1 MTKQKKL
8 LLKSLLKQYKQS
20 LKEQYKP
27 VTDEAV
33 QIYNDR
39 VQIYFG
45 PRSELWNNV
54 DEEDSMDMIAYLAG
68 TLRKHIQQLDKYV
81 KKQYRDPDMSIT
93 WSSSKF
99 SISRP
104 DLRIYLDLSYAVKE
118 RKQILEKII
127 YEGIQQIFSD
137 YPKY

>member
-1 MTKQKKL
+1 
-8 LLKSLLKQYKQS
+8 
-20 LKEQYKP
+20 
-27 VTDEAV
+27 
-33 QIYNDR
+33 
-39 VQIYFG
+39 
-45 PRSELWNNV
+45 
-54 DEEDSMDMIAYLAG
+54 MDMIAYLAG

-127 YEGIQQIFSD
+127 YEGIQ
-137 YPKY
+137 